1 MKEHCLNSS
10 GGASGVA
17 HSIVLFAERHELD
30 AVVLGSRGLG
40 PFRSALASLVGQGSV
55 SAYCLHRLSCAVA
68 IVRGDPTALEA
79 NPVEPAIMVAVD
91 GSPESQVALDWVGA
105 TPFPVDVTFHLVTAR
120 PGDGDL
126 VRWREGIDCNSAVLS
141 GAGSTGARGKDCVRS
156 CAVPLKTTSSVL
168 FSHTLSPATFSH
180 TPHHSSR
187 DCR

>member
-1 MKEHCLNSS
+1 MDLVHLPVMPPLQPMLAKA
-10 GGASGVA
+10 ASAVPSQPEGEPA
-17 HSIVLFAERHELD
+17 WSYEPKWDGFRTIVFRDGDE
-30 AVVLGSRGLG
+30 VVLGSRGLG

-105 TPFPVDVTFHLVTAR
+105 TPFPVDATFHLVTAR

-126 VRWREGIDCNSAVLS
+126 VRWREGISCVLLYIIFL
-141 GAGSTGARGKDCVRS
+141 GLDRREQGTKTVRDHAQ
-156 CAVPLKTTSSVL
+156 CL
-168 FSHTLSPATFSH
+168 
-180 TPHHSSR
+180 
-187 DCR
+187 